1 MNIRT
6 TLTERETLVGTSLV
20 GGIEVSY
27 KKLVKLLG
35 KPNSLGDE
43 YKTDAEWCI
52 VINGKI
58 MTIYNYKDGKNYN
71 GRNGIATTKLTDWHI
86 GGREDLADEI
96 AFLKSELDKIK

>member
-1 MNIRT
+1 MEIRT
-6 TLTERETLVGTSLV
+6 ILNGRETLVGTSLV
-20 GGIEVSY
+20 DEIKVPY

-35 KPNSLGDE
+35 KPNSIGDD
-43 YKTDAEWCI
+43 YKVDAEWCI

-86 GGREDLADEI
+86 GGREDLTDEI
-96 AFLKSELDKIK
+96 AFLQSELDKIK